1 MAFWRHLSPF
11 QEAVH
16 PSYPE
21 YERRHPNVIPPFS
34 CCFYLGISISAV
46 FFITL
51 RQLVRFAVQMMLDAD
66 VMNVRFLMSANA
78 DVAEF
83 IAKEGSKVTQKPVKE
98 LGMPIGVT
106 IGGLVRG
113 EEGMLVS
120 GNTQIEP
127 GDSVMVFCHNINMK
141 KIEKYFI

>member
-1 MAFWRHLSPF
+1 MFPLAAFLVRMQRTYGNSTPSGFSSQASRSQSLDPYLAFKGADLAFWRHLSLF

-51 RQLVRFAVQMMLDAD
+51 RQLVRFAVQMMLDA
-66 VMNVRFLMSANA
+66 
-78 DVAEF
+78 E
-83 IAKEGSKVTQKPVKE
+83 VTAYPHERKQPY
-98 LGMPIGVT
+98 
-106 IGGLVRG
+106 
-113 EEGMLVS
+113 
-120 GNTQIEP
+120 
-127 GDSVMVFCHNINMK
+127 IN
-141 KIEKYFI
+141 

>member
-1 MAFWRHLSPF
+1 IEGSQPEHKRCAYKLNPASRSQSLEPYLAFKGADLAFWRHLSPF

-51 RQLVRFAVQMMLDAD
+51 RQLVRFAVQMMLDA
-66 VMNVRFLMSANA
+66 
-78 DVAEF
+78 E
-83 IAKEGSKVTQKPVKE
+83 VTAYPPRAQTA
-98 LGMPIGVT
+98 LYQLT
-106 IGGLVRG
+106 
-113 EEGMLVS
+113 S
-120 GNTQIEP
+120 
-127 GDSVMVFCHNINMK
+127 S
-141 KIEKYFI
+141 